1 MRILLAAVLMLFGDS
16 SLSQSLKPVAAFPNL
31 TFVKPVDL
39 QNAGDRTDR
48 LFVVEQEGT
57 IRVLPNNPSATSSE
71 LFLNITD
78 SVHYVNG
85 SELGLL
91 GLAFHPDYESNGYFY
106 VYYTA
111 DAPLRSVVSR
121 FSVSTNPDSAL
132 RGSEQVLLEIP
143 QPYTNHNGGQIA
155 FGPDGYLYI
164 GLGDGGSSGDPQNNA
179 QTLSTLLGKILR
191 IDVDSPGPLPY
202 GIPEDNPFVQN
213 GLGYR
218 EEIYAY
224 GFRNPWRFSFDP
236 VTGQLWCGD
245 VGQSFREEIDIVESG
260 GNYGWKIM
268 EGTACYPSTAGCS
281 SNGLILPVWD
291 YARTFGGSIT
301 GGHVYRGSAVP
312 SLTGRYVFGDFSSGI
327 LAALEYDEVDPPA
340 VVVLDTLPEY
350 TLSSFGVDEAGE
362 LYLCLISGS
371 ILRFPSILVSVAD
384 QRTFL
389 PSITLHPN
397 YPNPFNS
404 STQLSFTIPS
414 SGEVTLTVF
423 DALGNEVGIPF
434 DGTATPGFHSLTWDA
449 GPLPSGVY
457 FLELHVQSGS
467 FIHRSVRKLLLLR

>member
-1 MRILLAAVLMLFGDS
+1 MRILLAAVIIPFGDS
-16 SLSQSLKPVAAFPNL
+16 SLSQSLEPVPAFSNL
-31 TFVKPVDL
+31 AFAKPVDL
-39 QNAGDRTDR
+39 QNAGDGTDR

-57 IRVLPNNPSATSSE
+57 IRVFSNDPSATFSE
-71 LFLNITD
+71 LFLNIAD
-78 SVHYVNG
+78 SVHYLDG
-85 SELGLL
+85 SEMGLL

-106 VYYTA
+106 VCYTA

-121 FSVSTNPDSAL
+121 FSVSANPDSAL

-164 GLGDGGSSGDPQNNA
+164 GLGDGGSAGDPQNNA
-179 QTLSTLLGKILR
+179 QTLSSLLGKILR
-191 IDVDSPGPLPY
+191 IDVDSPGILPY
-202 GIPEDNPFVQN
+202 GIPADNPFVQN
-213 GLGYR
+213 GFGAR

-236 VTGQLWCGD
+236 VTGRLWCAD

-260 GNYGWKIM
+260 GNYGWNIM

-281 SNGLILPVWD
+281 SAGLILPVWD
-291 YARTFGGSIT
+291 YGRTFGGSIT

-327 LAALEYDEVDPPA
+327 LAALEYDEVNPPS
-340 VVVLDTLPEY
+340 VVVLDTLPAY
-350 TLSSFGVDEAGE
+350 ALSSFGVDESGE

-371 ILRFPSILVSVAD
+371 ILRFSSTLVSVAD

-389 PSITLHPN
+389 PSIALHPN
-397 YPNPFNS
+397 YPNPFNG
-404 STQLSFTIPS
+404 STRLSFAIPV
-414 SGEVTLTVF
+414 SGEATLTVF
-423 DALGNEVGIPF
+423 DVLGNEVALLF
-434 DGTATPGFHSLTWDA
+434 DGPSAPGFHGLSWDA
-449 GPLPSGVY
+449 GPLPSGTY
-457 FLELHVQSGS
+457 FLELRVQSGPS
-467 FIHRSVRKLLLLR
+467 IQRSVRTLLLLR